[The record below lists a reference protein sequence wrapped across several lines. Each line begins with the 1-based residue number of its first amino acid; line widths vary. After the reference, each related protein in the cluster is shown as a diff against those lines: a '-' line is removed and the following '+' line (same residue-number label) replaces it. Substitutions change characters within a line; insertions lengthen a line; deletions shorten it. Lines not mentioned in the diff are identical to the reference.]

1 MECVSEDESYLE
13 DTSFYEECEIAS
25 TGDPLETD
33 ILASVTETECNENRN
48 CEFREVENDDGSFVG
63 ADDSGNCTCS
73 KDTPTDSAILDG
85 YRSRFK
91 RQTGE
96 IYSIGGSPIC
106 RVQRAKR
113 GKPRGMCDMLIN
125 VRSREYDRST
135 RIAALRDLT
144 FNIEQDPAICGL
156 FADGCI

>member
-13 DTSFYEECEIAS
+13 DTSFYEECNIAS

-63 ADDSGNCTCS
+63 ADPSGNCTCS
-73 KDTPTDSAILDG
+73 KDTPKDSVILDG
-85 YRSRFK
+85 HRNRFK

-96 IYSIGGSPIC
+96 TCSKGGSPIC
-106 RVQRAKR
+106 RVQRERR
-113 GKPRGMCDMLIN
+113 GNPRGLCDILIN
-125 VRSREYDRST
+125 VRSSEYDRPT
-135 RIAALRDLT
+135 RIAALRDLKFT
-144 FNIEQDPAICGL
+144 IEQDPAI
-156 FADGCI
+156 

>member
-25 TGDPLETD
+25 TGDPNETD

-63 ADDSGNCTCS
+63 ADPSGNCTCS
-73 KDTPTDSAILDG
+73 KDTPKDSAILDG
-85 YRSRFK
+85 YRNRFK

-96 IYSIGGSPIC
+96 ICRIGGSPIC
-106 RVQRAKR
+106 WVQRERR
-113 GKPRGMCDMLIN
+113 GNPRGLCDILIN
-125 VRSREYDRST
+125 VRSSEYDRPT
-135 RIAALRDLT
+135 RIAALRDLKFT
-144 FNIEQDPAICGL
+144 IEQDPAI
-156 FADGCI
+156 